1 MLFSFFQEIGVG
13 EDERQVLL
21 DKNPAVVS
29 TSLDSLRAW
38 VCSFRFVG
46 TDDLVLSQLITKSPS
61 LLIAEEIGPFLQF
74 DLDDLEGKIEPL
86 QLKRQIA
93 SSPRSSVD
101 KIFDVLNKVNL
112 YKALCLKSLEEIER
126 TIALFVRFGG
136 IDLIVMHS
144 TLLNFDLET
153 QLVPRIAFLAE
164 LNGGDDEATG
174 TLLGKLP
181 AILKL
186 EDLGSYLGVSFSL
199 IDLSHDNENNL
210 AVVKNGE
217 ILISNGNGNFGA
229 DGHECNENFDGANS
243 SVVIPHILFRDE
255 ITDIEV
261 KQMETTWE
269 KPTDEMSPTDE
280 ISHLEDLLTRD

>member
-13 EDERQVLL
+13 EDESRVLL
-21 DKNPAVVS
+21 DKNPAVAL

-38 VCSFRFVG
+38 
-46 TDDLVLSQLITKSPS
+46 
-61 LLIAEEIGPFLQF
+61 
-74 DLDDLEGKIEPL
+74 
-86 QLKRQIA
+86 IA

-112 YKALCLKSLEEIER
+112 YKALYLKSLEEIER
-126 TIALFVRFGG
+126 TIAFFARFGG
-136 IDLIVMHS
+136 IDLIVMHP
-144 TLLNFDLET
+144 TLLNFDLKT
-153 QLVPRIAFLAE
+153 QLVPRIGFLAE

-186 EDLGSYLGVSFSL
+186 F
-199 IDLSHDNENNL
+199 SHDNENNL

-229 DGHECNENFDGANS
+229 DGHECNENSDGANS
-243 SVVIPHILFRDE
+243 FVVIPHILFRDE
-255 ITDIEV
+255 STDIEV
-261 KQMETTWE
+261 KQVGYGQIAARFLE
-269 KPTDEMSPTDE
+269 KDEVPNF
-280 ISHLEDLLTRD
+280 ISRIWCEWLG